1 MALDINNATFRAFT
15 DFATKNVEAG
25 KQKTVVRVDTAGAGS
40 LGSLTIKAA
49 KGDWVGIG
57 IGRLRS
63 LKDAN
68 NIARDLFKTAIADM
82 FGGED
87 RIPDSVKDAMKMQ
100 DFGKGKPLT
109 ARRILAV
116 KAAID
121 QVAEKMQ
128 TCIEETKANFDY
140 NVDER
145 EKCNEMIEKAF
156 IACKGNTDAMDIVK
170 THISEITVN
179 SASELRTE
187 EGMQKKVD
195 GLLDNLKEL
204 KELSK
209 KNPAIYT
216 AGKIMLKESGVA
228 LPKGMIAKL
237 VQASN
242 EAPINGLRKLSGS
255 SPATSIHDVTVQLH
269 KSIKHAMISSGAEHL
284 EGAPEK
290 MAVRDFVASTIL
302 SRCSKSAL
310 QNIRSALD
318 TEDAACLQEYYS
330 ITEAGGN
337 VHVEEESYAVQ
348 EAIKTTGT
356 IGLNY
361 LEILDINVNRN
372 LDRLE
377 PNVSHNSRIP
387 SFDKKVDVNDIG
399 GKTLIDRTIGLA
411 KEIIEEL
418 AQNFIKD
425 TVQGSGQGADA
436 FKAALR
442 RKIGESDNPR
452 LEIGKRMG
460 TTASAMMN
468 WNICG
473 EMKKLATGQT
483 SQFENDI
490 YRCGPIHL
498 KNGDTEFQL
507 DTKFETARDQL
518 AQFVTGDAKATYGS
532 LKRAERQKVHLMMAM
547 ISQETE
553 KATEMG
559 SELALDP
566 RESSEAFSMGGRN
579 EASRTYHFTKLKDG
593 GVSFHYTMD
602 KTIVNITTDDLDDF
616 VWLGEGSSF
625 KCDMD
630 YTLKGD
636 EFNRLA
642 DLDFSKFDDQEAKEV
657 FGTKINMPDGSR
669 QYPEQ
674 RLLKLVDSFQDNF
687 KVNANCSME
696 LSMKLNP
703 TDEELMATEI
713 ADRR

>member
-1 MALDINNATFRAFT
+1 MALEINNATFNAFV
-15 DFATKNVEAG
+15 DFAKTQEAAG
-25 KQKTVVRVDTAGAGS
+25 KQKAVARVDTAGAGP
-40 LGSLTIKAA
+40 LEGRTITAA

-57 IGRLRS
+57 VGRLRS

-68 NIARDLFKTAIADM
+68 NIARDLFKQAVSDM

-87 RIPDSVKDAMKMQ
+87 HIPDSVKDAMKMQ

-121 QVAEKMQ
+121 QASDKMK
-128 TCIEETKANFDY
+128 TCLEETKAAFRYTKDG
-140 NVDER
+140 R
-145 EKCNEMIEKAF
+145 EKCDAMIEKAF
-156 IACKGNTDAMDIVK
+156 TACKGNADAMDIVK
-170 THISEITVN
+170 VHMEEITIN
-179 SASELRTE
+179 SVSDLRKE
-187 EGMQKKVD
+187 EDVQKKVD

-209 KNPAIYT
+209 KNPGIYA
-216 AGKIMLKESGVA
+216 AGKQMLRESGVS

-237 VQASN
+237 VQACN
-242 EAPINGLRKLSGS
+242 EAPIKGLRKLSGS
-255 SPATSIHDVTVQLH
+255 SSGINIHDVTVQMYR
-269 KSIKHAMISSGAEHL
+269 SIKHAMISSGAETL
-284 EGAPEK
+284 DGAPEK
-290 MAVRDFVASTIL
+290 IAARDFIVSTIL
-302 SRCSKSAL
+302 SRCSKGVL
-310 QNIRSALD
+310 QNIRSALN

-330 ITEAGGN
+330 VCGAGGN
-337 VHVEEESYAVQ
+337 VHVEEESWAVR
-348 EAIKTTGT
+348 EAVRDVG
-356 IGLNY
+356 NFCASH
-361 LEILDINVNRN
+361 LEMLDINVNRN

-377 PNVSHNSRIP
+377 PGVSHNSRIP
-387 SFDKKVDVNDIG
+387 KFNDPVDEDDIG
-399 GKTLIDRTIGLA
+399 GKTLIDRTLGVA
-411 KEIIEEL
+411 REVNEEL
-418 AQNFIKD
+418 AQNHID
-425 TVQGSGQGADA
+425 RTVQGSGQGADA

-442 RKIGESDNPR
+442 RKIGESNNPD
-452 LEIGKRMG
+452 LEIGERMG

-473 EMKKLATGQT
+473 EMKKIVTGQT

-498 KNGDTEFQL
+498 KYGDTEIQL

-518 AQFVTGDAKATYGS
+518 AQFVTGDAKSTYGS
-532 LKRAERQKVHLMMAM
+532 LKRAEKQKVHLMMAM

-553 KATEMG
+553 KAAEMG

-566 RESSEAFSMGGRN
+566 RESNEAFSMGGRN
-579 EASRTYHFTKLKDG
+579 EASRTYHFTKLNDG
-593 GVSFHYTMD
+593 GFSFHYTMD
-602 KTIVNITTDDLDDF
+602 KTIVSITTDDLDDY

-642 DLDFSKFDDQEAKEV
+642 DLDFSKFDDQEAKEI

-687 KVNANCSME
+687 KVNATCSME

-703 TDEELMATEI
+703 TEEELMAAEI